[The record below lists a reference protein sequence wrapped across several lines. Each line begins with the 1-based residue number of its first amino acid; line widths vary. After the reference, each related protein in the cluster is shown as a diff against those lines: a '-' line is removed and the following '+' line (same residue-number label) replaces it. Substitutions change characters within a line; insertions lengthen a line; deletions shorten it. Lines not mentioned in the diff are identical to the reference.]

1 MQAHLLATDDPWI
14 RSCVQHDCRNP
25 LRWIEYSFSASLM
38 AQVFAI
44 SGGLNHIYIVWMI
57 FGLIFVTMVF
67 GWVSEV
73 YNRPISRGD
82 DIKPYE
88 WQINDYAPW
97 TLQFPDL
104 SARLQRLVPYF
115 LGWVP

>member
-1 MQAHLLATDDPWI
+1 
-14 RSCVQHDCRNP
+14 
-25 LRWIEYSFSASLM
+25 M

>member
-1 MQAHLLATDDPWI
+1 
-14 RSCVQHDCRNP
+14 
-25 LRWIEYSFSASLM
+25 M

-57 FGLIFVTMVF
+57 FGLMFTTMTF

-73 YNRPISRGD
+73 YNRPMSRGD
-82 DIKPYE
+82 NVKPYY
-88 WQINDYAPW
+88 WQINDKNEH
-97 TLQFPDL
+97 LLLFPDI